1 MDEISEVR
9 KRIDEAVRFRDSDQR
24 KEAATAFALIIRQF
38 SASKEPAVRERVAE
52 ALVNL
57 GVMVRSSGD
66 PTTAISIFDRVIVEY
81 QAATAFL
88 ICALFNKGGALM
100 AWDARRMPLAP
111 TKSCCPPPIPMRVTI
126 RLFLNASRELC

>member
-9 KRIDEAVRFRDSDQR
+9 KRIDEAVRFRDLDRR

-38 SASKEPAVRERVAE
+38 SASKERAVRECVAE

-66 PTTAISIFDRVIVEY
+66 PTTAITIFDRVIVEY
-81 QAATAFL
+81 QAANLTQPWPS
-88 ICALFNKGGALM
+88 GRRR
-100 AWDARRMPLAP
+100 ARD
-111 TKSCCPPPIPMRVTI
+111 
-126 RLFLNASRELC
+126 